1 MILNPK
7 LETMSENS
15 LRQLQLERLQAIL
28 NRVYYNVEY
37 YKTKFDEIKFLPE
50 HLKTLNDLK
59 KLPFTTKEDLK
70 AAYPYKM
77 FAVPL
82 RDIVQLHT
90 STGSTGKPLVVGYT
104 RNDLKHWAELN
115 ARGLAAVGVTQDDM
129 IQIAYHYGMTTGGL
143 GFHLGANK
151 LGASIIPASTG
162 NSKKQIDIMIDYK
175 TTVLACAPS
184 YAVYLAELIENMN
197 IDLKNLYLR
206 IGIFGSEPWSEKMR
220 ETIENKLKIKAY
232 DVYGLTEII
241 GPGVAFECP
250 EKNGLHINEDY
261 FLVELINPNTLQP
274 AKEGEA
280 GELVFTTLLK
290 EGYPLIRYRTGDI
303 AFLQK
308 EKCRCGRIF
317 AKISRIYG
325 RSDDMIIV
333 KGVKLFPSQIEKI
346 LFTEENL
353 APHYQIV
360 IKREKNALDEL
371 EIKVEV
377 LEEVFT
383 DDVAGLTK
391 LKDRLE
397 KKLISELSLQCKVS
411 LVEYNSIIRTDGKTK
426 KVIDLREL

>member
-1 MILNPK
+1 
-7 LETMSENS
+7 
-15 LRQLQLERLQAIL
+15 
-28 NRVYYNVEY
+28 
-37 YKTKFDEIKFLPE
+37 
-50 HLKTLNDLK
+50 
-59 KLPFTTKEDLK
+59 
-70 AAYPYKM
+70 
-77 FAVPL
+77 
-82 RDIVQLHT
+82 
-90 STGSTGKPLVVGYT
+90 
-104 RNDLKHWAELN
+104 
-115 ARGLAAVGVTQDDM
+115 
-129 IQIAYHYGMTTGGL
+129 
-143 GFHLGANK
+143 
-151 LGASIIPASTG
+151 
-162 NSKKQIDIMIDYK
+162 
-175 TTVLACAPS
+175 
-184 YAVYLAELIENMN
+184 
-197 IDLKNLYLR
+197 LR

>member
-197 IDLKNLYLR
+197 IDLKKLYLK

-220 ETIENKLKIKAY
+220 ETIETKLKIQAY

-241 GPGVAFECP
+241 GPGVAFECH

-303 AFLQK
+303 AFLKK
-308 EKCRCGRIF
+308 EKCKCGRIF

-397 KKLISELSLQCKVS
+397 KKLISELGLQCKVS

>member
-1 MILNPK
+1 
-7 LETMSENS
+7 
-15 LRQLQLERLQAIL
+15 
-28 NRVYYNVEY
+28 
-37 YKTKFDEIKFLPE
+37 
-50 HLKTLNDLK
+50 
-59 KLPFTTKEDLK
+59 
-70 AAYPYKM
+70 
-77 FAVPL
+77 
-82 RDIVQLHT
+82 
-90 STGSTGKPLVVGYT
+90 TGSTGKPLVVGYT

-115 ARGLAAVGVTQDDM
+115 ARGLAAVGVTQDDL